1 MTAPARGPVPP
12 LTAEDIAGLAAM
24 PLGVKKAGFVKI
36 SPDKDSAV
44 AEATAALSRVA
55 AKGNFRGAVSFNMV
69 TGDGRTIA
77 YITSTPLFI
86 DAYWTELRTAGGWTR
101 RGVRIA
107 EIVQERPLE
116 RRTNEPAPAVAA
128 ADRSENIY
136 RRHAASTVR
145 NTASPHR
152 VGIVSGVAAK
162 YGATLENVARA
173 SAKKRAPPR
182 GVNLNTLL
190 RASIAEGSEYTP
202 EAAHAA
208 AQLMSE
214 RLATTGGRRRRTL
227 KNRRRR

>member
-1 MTAPARGPVPP
+1 MPRLTEEERAR
-12 LTAEDIAGLAAM
+12 LATL
-24 PLGVKKAGFVKI
+24 PKDKKVGFVKI
-36 SPDKDSAV
+36 SHDTASAV
-44 AEATAALSRVA
+44 AEATSVLSHVA
-55 AKGNFRGAVSFNMV
+55 ARGIYRGAVSFYTE
-69 TGDGRTIA
+69 TGDGWTIA
-77 YITSTPLFI
+77 YITAAPPFI
-86 DAYWTELRTAGGWTR
+86 KAYRTELRTAGGWFP

-107 EIVQERPLE
+107 EIVQERPIDPRTIREEE
-116 RRTNEPAPAVAA
+116 RAA
-128 ADRSENIY
+128 AAAAGVPSENIW